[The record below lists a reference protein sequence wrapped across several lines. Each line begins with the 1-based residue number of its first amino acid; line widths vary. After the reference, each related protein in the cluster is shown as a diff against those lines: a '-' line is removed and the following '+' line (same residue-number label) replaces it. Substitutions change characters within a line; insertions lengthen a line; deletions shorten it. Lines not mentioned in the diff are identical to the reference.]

1 MDRRGFLGAS
11 LGAAAWHG
19 QAGSVAAA
27 SDEEAVKQRLVEWYR
42 AFANPRVDRAH
53 YRSFMTDDYL
63 LCEHGQLLDKA
74 GDEGLLDSTPPDQQR
89 TDRFDFRRVTIDGDW
104 ASLVYFLEADITD
117 GKNGRRTRRWLESAT
132 WRRSG
137 GVWRCA
143 LLHSTRIS
151 PPA

>member
-11 LGAAAWHG
+11 IGAAAWTG
-19 QAGSVAAA
+19 AAGSVAAA
-27 SDEEAVKQRLVEWYR
+27 SDQDAVKERLVEWYR

-63 LCEHGQLLDKA
+63 LCEHGELLDRA
-74 GDEGLLDSTPPDQQR
+74 GDEKLLDTLPADQKRSDQ
-89 TDRFDFRRVTIDGDW
+89 FDFRRVTVDGDRAW
-104 ASLVYFLEADITD
+104 LVYFLEADIED
-117 GKNGRRTRRWLESAT
+117 ARNGKRTRRWLESAT
-132 WRRSG
+132 MKRTD
-137 GVWRCA
+137 GVWRFA